1 MEHKTDNSR
10 FYQQWSNTYT
20 LPEETDIAKLK
31 SVLDHDGILRI
42 EAPRSSSTEEFP
54 INISFNK
61 QQQL

>member
-20 LPEETDIAKLK
+20 LPEETDMAKLK
-31 SVLDHDGILRI
+31 SVLDDDGILRI
-42 EAPRSSSTEEFP
+42 ETPRSSSTEALP

-61 QQQL
+61 Q